1 VTMKK
6 KWKKMSQSSILS
18 GSPIGYLPEMEWVV
32 ALTRQKQEKIETDVK
47 KMILFL
53 EYVSWES

>member
-1 VTMKK
+1 MKK